1 MSSSLPHPPH
11 NATGNTVELTN
22 PLAEKADSD
31 YGDFGDNAE
40 ELTIIESL
48 LQQVDTQR
56 ADPDILS
63 VTDIED
69 YEPLRGLRLPKVLGR
84 EETRVRELEQSQQQ
98 LQVIRDLET
107 TNRE

>member
-1 MSSSLPHPPH
+1 MSSPLPHPPQ
-11 NATGNTVELTN
+11 NATGDTDELTN
-22 PLAEKADSD
+22 PHEKADSD
-31 YGDFGDNAE
+31 YGDFGDDAE

-48 LQQVDTQR
+48 LQQVDTR
-56 ADPDILS
+56 GDPEILS

-98 LQVIRDLET
+98 LQIIRDFET
-107 TNRE
+107 TNCE

>member
-1 MSSSLPHPPH
+1 MSSPQPHPPH
-11 NATGNTVELTN
+11 NATGETVELTN
-22 PLAEKADSD
+22 PPAEKADSD
-31 YGDFGDNAE
+31 YGDFGDDAE

-48 LQQVDTQR
+48 LQEIDTQG

-84 EETRVRELEQSQQQ
+84 EATRVWELEDTQRQ
-98 LQVIRDLET
+98 LQATGDLET